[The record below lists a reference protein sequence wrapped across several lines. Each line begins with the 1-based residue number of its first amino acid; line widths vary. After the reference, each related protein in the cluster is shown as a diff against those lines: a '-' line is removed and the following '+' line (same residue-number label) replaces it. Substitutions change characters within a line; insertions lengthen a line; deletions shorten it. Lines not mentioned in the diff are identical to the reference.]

1 MIRVDE
7 SDPVGEIEPPFPYR
21 DVAVRRVD
29 FKEHYDLQTELGRGK
44 FGTVYQCKEKESGL
58 RLAAKIVNT
67 TKKEDRRDVER
78 EVEIMRRLQHPRLIQ
93 LYDAIDNEKKFYV
106 VLELIEGGELFERVI
121 DDDFYLTERSC
132 AVFMR
137 QICEGIEFVHAQN
150 VLHLDMKPENILCL
164 TKEGNRIK
172 IIDFGL
178 AREYD
183 PKKKLQV
190 LFGTPEFVSPEVV
203 NFDEIGY
210 GTDMWSIGV
219 ICYVLLSG
227 LSPFM
232 GDTDVETMANVT
244 IAKYD
249 FDHEAFADIS
259 EDAKDFIRRLLI
271 KDKEKRATAA
281 QCQRHRW
288 ITNPGSSVIKRYEPP
303 KEIQPEVELEIDGKS
318 KETEVKKKK
327 KKKKKPEEKKGK
339 KEKPGDKSPEKTEK
353 SVDKFIE
360 KSIENSIE
368 NSIEKSIEKSTEKLM
383 EKPTEKTPP
392 SLDVTKDNL
401 RQFVERWREH
411 PNSPYMLEDTLES
424 VSSIHRAEST
434 SLGGQSPSPPQSICS
449 SSSEVSDTPRTT
461 AQLNIPS
468 LGFERRAS
476 EGNSKA
482 SNARDPA
489 GQIVLAEEIIKLS
502 EHLRSIAA
510 SSSSQRDEEVKTRLV
525 GDKIRRV
532 PSLKMETVAERTS
545 SFREKKMRE
554 SSVDGRIDSRV
565 QGRDRNSEVNEISE
579 KLSTIKRQRKLNG
592 TTFNGNRQ
600 YQRQE
605 NNSGTFTLKRSSS
618 RLNEAFISGD
628 SIKNEEES
636 LSTSWRAKMRDQLS
650 VCQGREVGNGDI
662 DLTPPW
668 RKPRIKRR
676 FGETCRDVPRI
687 SNLRDLHKSID
698 FDEPTSTKDLLLQL
712 LGEWEERPGGDRG
725 RKSISVDW
733 AEDSVARR
741 SMNSLAQYF
750 QSEQKKSVKT
760 AVSSIQR

>member
-21 DVAVRRVD
+21 DVVVRRVN
-29 FKEHYDLQTELGRGK
+29 FKDHYDLQTELGRGK
-44 FGTVYQCKEKESGL
+44 FGTVYQCKEKQSGL

-93 LYDAIDNEKKFYV
+93 LYDAIDNDKKFYV
-106 VLELIEGGELFERVI
+106 ILELIEGGELFERVI

-259 EDAKDFIRRLLI
+259 EDAKDFIRSLLI

-281 QCQRHRW
+281 QCQTHPW
-288 ITNPGSSVIKRYEPP
+288 IVNPGASVVKKSVET
-303 KEIQPEVELEIDGKS
+303 KEEVKEVEK
-318 KETEVKKKK
+318 KKKK
-327 KKKKKPEEKKGK
+327 KKKKKPEV
-339 KEKPGDKSPEKTEK
+339 KEKPVK
-353 SVDKFIE
+353 V
-360 KSIENSIE
+360 
-368 NSIEKSIEKSTEKLM
+368 
-383 EKPTEKTPP
+383 KPTV
-392 SLDVTKDNL
+392 LDVTKDNL
-401 RQFVERWREH
+401 RLFVERWREH
-411 PNSPYMLEDTLES
+411 PNSPYMLEHLDTLASLDSNVLNKVES
-424 VSSIHRAEST
+424 M
-434 SLGGQSPSPPQSICS
+434 SLSGQSPSPPQSICS
-449 SSSEVSDTPRTT
+449 SASEVSDTPRNTT
-461 AQLNIPS
+461 ILNIPT

-482 SNARDPA
+482 SNSRDPA
-489 GQIVLAEEIIKLS
+489 AQIVLAEEIIKLS

-510 SSSSQRDEEVKTRLV
+510 SSSTQREEEVKTKLV
-525 GDKIRRV
+525 GEKIRRAEV
-532 PSLKMETVAERTS
+532 PSEMMKTVEEKTA
-545 SFREKKMRE
+545 SFSEKKTRE
-554 SSVDGRIDSRV
+554 SSADGLKSRLLDRDS
-565 QGRDRNSEVNEISE
+565 NSEVNEISE
-579 KLSTIKRQRKLNG
+579 KLSTITRQRKLNG
-592 TTFNGNRQ
+592 TTFNGSRH
-600 YQRQE
+600 YERQE
-605 NNSGTFTLKRSSS
+605 SNSGTFTLKRSSS
-618 RLNEAFISGD
+618 RLNEALLSRENTR
-628 SIKNEEES
+628 NEEES
-636 LSTSWRAKMRDQLS
+636 RTPRSWRSDMRDELL
-650 VCQGREVGNGDI
+650 VCDKEREMTRENGEI

-712 LGEWEERPGGDRG
+712 LGEWEERPGSGKG

-733 AEDSVARR
+733 VEDSIARR
-741 SMNSLAQYF
+741 SINSLAEYF
-750 QSEQKKSVKT
+750 QSEQKKSIKT
-760 AVSSIQR
+760 AVSNSSVIHR